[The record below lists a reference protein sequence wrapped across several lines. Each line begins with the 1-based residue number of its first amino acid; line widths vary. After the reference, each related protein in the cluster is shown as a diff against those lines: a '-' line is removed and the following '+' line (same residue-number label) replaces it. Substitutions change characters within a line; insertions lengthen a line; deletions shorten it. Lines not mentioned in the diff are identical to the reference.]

1 MKKILNS
8 KYFELT
14 ALFLGSFFNFL
25 FTIILYSCG
34 VTKKYGGQTI
44 WETAFT
50 SANSL
55 RYVCI
60 ALIALFVVGII
71 FFIISSVVLL
81 AFKKKTCFL
90 FYIIYQLVVTLVI
103 FFLHIGYHML
113 GVGGLVLVILN
124 GLLLTILMMFFMYKN
139 IDSKEIEESTTSEAT
154 PKQIIFYKRIVL
166 LIETIMLVLF
176 FSVFFIPLFSVKTE
190 TGITSYILMDALRMT
205 KLPIYISIIFIVLF
219 LSFFVCLFY
228 YAATIS
234 YYAKTN
240 EGFVKRAKRS
250 IYANAALLLVY
261 FIVGFFLSFYN
272 NIKEAKAYTT
282 SYIPFLIGVVILI
295 VFSIFQGRIGLGFE
309 DKEKIETNKKFRLE
323 PLFYVIALTGVTFL
337 SLFFNVIEIK
347 VKVASR
353 VLHSISMSGYQ
364 LLTDYGKLGAGYQGL
379 AFVIFAMLVIS
390 GILLVVTI
398 VSYFAKY
405 KDYYKVIKFSSYCNV
420 IFMLLLGLFGIYFQI
435 AQKINEDNIK
445 SVLQDYNIIL
455 PTNYT
460 ISASSQAFYIFIIS
474 FVIYIVMMCRGLL
487 NMKLEVPFLEVKT
500 EGKKNSAGE
509 SNWNSNAIAASKSID
524 ACPAFRELD
533 SKQDEYKQELEKRLS
548 MPFQN
553 LSLPELVQFI
563 VDYARESRLH
573 LSYTREDIA
582 TFIGGLG
589 ASRLTILQGMSGTG
603 KTSLPKI
610 VAEAII
616 GNCEI
621 IEVESSWR
629 DKNELLGYYNEFSK
643 CYTPK
648 KFTQA
653 LYKAK
658 LNEDIPTFIVLDEM
672 NLSRI
677 EYYFSDFLS
686 LMENEEDKR
695 EIKLLNIKLSYFED
709 GIEHSYDGLKEGHTL
724 QIPKNVW
731 FIGTANRDEST
742 FEISDKVYDRAQTM
756 NFTKRAP
763 KAIPSGTALNPQFV
777 SYERLAE
784 LFNTAKK
791 NLKFDAEKNKIIQ
804 KVESLLIPY
813 NISFGNRILNQMED
827 FVKLYCAC
835 FEDPKQVFKD
845 AIEKIVLSKVVSKLE
860 FKIVENKEMLA
871 TEFDKIGLK
880 RCSEFIRKLNE
891 D

>member
-50 SANSL
+50 SSSSL
-55 RYVCI
+55 KYVCI
-60 ALIALFVVGII
+60 ALIALFVVGLF
-71 FFIISSVVLL
+71 FFIISSVFLL
-81 AFKKKTCFL
+81 AFKKKNCFL
-90 FYIIYQLVVTLVI
+90 FYIIYQLVVILVI
-103 FFLHIGYHML
+103 FFLHIIYQML
-113 GVGGLVLVILN
+113 GVGGLVLIGLN
-124 GLLLTILMMFFMYKN
+124 GLLLTVLLMFFMYKN
-139 IDSKEIEESTTSEAT
+139 IDSKEIKESQIPEAT
-154 PKQIIFYKRIVL
+154 PKQIIFYKRLVL
-166 LIETIMLVLF
+166 LIETTMLVLV
-176 FSVFFIPLFSVKTE
+176 FSIFFIPLFSVKTE
-190 TGITSYILMDALRMT
+190 TGTVSYILINALKMT

-219 LSFFVCLFY
+219 LAFFLCLFY
-228 YAATIS
+228 YTATIS
-234 YYAKTN
+234 YFVKINDGY
-240 EGFVKRAKRS
+240 VKRAKRS
-250 IYANAALLLVY
+250 IYANVAILLVY

-272 NIKEAKAYTT
+272 NIKEAKAYTI
-282 SYIPFLIGVVILI
+282 SYIPFLIGVVVLI

-309 DKEKIETNKKFRLE
+309 DQEKIETNKKFKLE

-337 SLFFNVIEIK
+337 TLCFNVIEIK
-347 VKVASR
+347 VKVASK
-353 VLHSISMSGYQ
+353 VLNTISMSGYQ
-364 LLTDYGKLGAGYQGL
+364 LLTDYGKLGGGYQGL

-390 GILLVVTI
+390 GLLLVVSI

-445 SVLQDYNIIL
+445 SVLQDYNITL
-455 PTNYT
+455 PVNYT
-460 ISASSQAFYIFIIS
+460 LTASSQAFYIFIIS
-474 FVIYIVMMCRGLL
+474 FVIYLVMMCRGVL
-487 NMKLEVPFLEVKT
+487 NLKLEAPFLEVKST
-500 EGKKNSAGE
+500 GE
-509 SNWNSNAIAASKSID
+509 SNVAPNSITGSRVID

-533 SKQDEYKQELEKRLS
+533 SKQIEFNQELEKRLS
-548 MPFQN
+548 TPFQN
-553 LSLPELVQFI
+553 LSLPDLVQFI

-610 VAEAII
+610 VAEAIL

-695 EIKLLNIKLSYFED
+695 AIKLLNIKLAY
-709 GIEHSYDGLKEGHTL
+709 IEEGVEHTYKGLKEGHTL

-763 KAIPSGTALNPQFV
+763 KAIPSGVTFNPRFV
-777 SYERLAE
+777 SYERLTE
-784 LFNTAKK
+784 LFQSAKT

-845 AIEKIVLSKVVSKLE
+845 AIEKIVLSKVVSKFE